1 MSTASRTRFDRVTGA
16 TALLF
21 VIRSRP
27 GAAALGMWRVL
38 AMDGSVRVWL
48 GGWVGTAMVR
58 LDVEGRGEGE
68 ATVG

>member
-1 MSTASRTRFDRVTGA
+1 
-16 TALLF
+16 
-21 VIRSRP
+21 
-27 GAAALGMWRVL
+27 LGMWRVL